1 MSELTESLDLRTG
14 KLFWSAFD
22 RPAVPTIPLD
32 RDKRVEVAI
41 LGAGVSGAF
50 VAWHLAKRGVGG
62 GLNDRPPPGM
72 GSTVACTA
80 LVQYDLDNRLID
92 LSRDVG
98 QERAQQAYRV
108 CRDALDWIEQATSEL
123 DDTCG
128 LVRRPGL
135 YCAGDDADVASMVE
149 EHEARR
155 SIGIET
161 HWISA
166 GELQERHRV
175 HRPGA
180 ILSEASLELDPLR
193 LTAALL
199 RGAITRGAVV
209 HHPTEV
215 ADIKLGVDTIALPT
229 TEGPTIT
236 ARYLVVAT
244 GYETPAPLRQ
254 FQGKLL
260 STWAGVTRPIVDLE
274 THWPDRTFIWEHA
287 DPYLYARTAGD
298 RVIFGGEDEP
308 FVDET
313 RRDALISR
321 KIATLVRKMQQLK
334 PTLTFE
340 PEFRWAGTFA
350 GTDDAMPYIGPHP
363 EHPHVL
369 MALGYGGNG
378 VTFSSIAGRCLT
390 GLITDD
396 PPPARP
402 ANFFPTAR

>member
-1 MSELTESLDLRTG
+1 MSKLTESRDLRTG
-14 KLFWSAFD
+14 KLFWPAFD
-22 RPAVPTIPLD
+22 RPVVPTIPLD

-50 VAWHLAKRGVGG
+50 VAWHLARRGVEVV
-62 GLNDRPPPGM
+62 LVDRRRPGM

-98 QERAQQAYRV
+98 QERARQAYRV

-123 DDTCG
+123 DDDCG

-135 YCAGDDADVASMVE
+135 YCAGDDADVESMVE
-149 EHEARR
+149 EHRARQ

-161 HWISA
+161 HWLSA
-166 GELQERHRV
+166 GELHERHRV
-175 HRPGA
+175 RRPGA

-193 LTAALL
+193 LTSALL
-199 RGAITRGAVV
+199 RGAIARGAMV

-215 ADIKLGVDTIALPT
+215 CDIQLGVDTISLPT
-229 TEGPTIT
+229 TDGPTIT
-236 ARYLVVAT
+236 ARHLVVAT

-260 STWAGVTRPIVDLE
+260 STWAGVTRPIADLE
-274 THWPDRTFIWEHA
+274 THWPERTFIWEHA

-308 FVDET
+308 FVDED
-313 RRDALISR
+313 RRDSLIER
-321 KIATLVRKMQQLK
+321 KIETLARKMHELK
-334 PTLTFE
+334 PSIEFE

-350 GTDDAMPYIGPHP
+350 ETDDAMPYIGPHP

-369 MALGYGGNG
+369 LALGYGGNG

-390 GLITDD
+390 GIITNDKSLAH
-396 PPPARP
+396 PAELFTIR
-402 ANFFPTAR
+402 R